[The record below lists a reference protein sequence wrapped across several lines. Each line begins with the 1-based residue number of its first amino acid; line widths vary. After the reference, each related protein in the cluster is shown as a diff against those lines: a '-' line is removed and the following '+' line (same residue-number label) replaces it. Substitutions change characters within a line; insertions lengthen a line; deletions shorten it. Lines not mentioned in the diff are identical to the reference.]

1 MTYVR
6 DCIAAA
12 MEVNTR
18 WANEAALNGDMSFP
32 KSIDVLSLIRGL
44 SQVRYGTITTGKY
57 LIKHYL
63 LH

>member
-1 MTYVR
+1 MIYVR

-18 WANEAALNGDMSFP
+18 WANEAALNEDLSFP

-44 SQVRYGTITTGKY
+44 SQVHNCNLHI
-57 LIKHYL
+57 LIPHYL